1 MRYLSRRLAHGFLV
15 LAGVSVLSFVFVA
28 LAPGEFL
35 NEMRL
40 DPRISPE
47 MVAAL
52 RDRYGLDQPLPL
64 KYLHWLQS
72 VLRGELGFSF
82 AYDRPVAALLWPRA
96 RNTLLLEQHPAHPEL
111 RLTDT
116 VREQPIM
123 AETLEARGQDMEQE
137 PPDELDGIEGHQ
149 SAAVPMGIVFPPQG
163 HPPVLQ
169 RQQAPMRDRHAMR
182 IAREILQS
190 LSRTTTGWLG
200 IHHPLRGLEGP
211 QELLPPVR
219 VSERVALPIQ
229 PQGAL
234 RVRLTEPGE
243 EQPAEHATQHTDRKE
258 EGRSTGSPLRPV
270 E

>member
-96 RNTLLLEQHPAHPEL
+96 RNTLLLTVPATLAPRLIAGPVGAWCPIL
-111 RLTDT
+111 R
-116 VREQPIM
+116 
-123 AETLEARGQDMEQE
+123 ARC
-137 PPDELDGIEGHQ
+137 PDRVCAGPT
-149 SAAVPMGIVFPPQG
+149 SAVPAVP
-163 HPPVLQ
+163 
-169 RQQAPMRDRHAMR
+169 
-182 IAREILQS
+182 E
-190 LSRTTTGWLG
+190 
-200 IHHPLRGLEGP
+200 
-211 QELLPPVR
+211 EL
-219 VSERVALPIQ
+219 
-229 PQGAL
+229 
-234 RVRLTEPGE
+234 
-243 EQPAEHATQHTDRKE
+243 
-258 EGRSTGSPLRPV
+258 
-270 E
+270 